1 MDDIKQH
8 LIDLPRHSDGY
19 TEEDV
24 VLILSERHP
33 DWVWQIYKEPDHAEI
48 VLHAQS
54 EAAKHDTEVF
64 GVYRISYKP
73 YALHKNLGRGWYLYH
88 MIVPPGTYP
97 FTEDQLSNIIQGVD
111 MSLSMYNQEIAKIAQ
126 EETEDVSEKTTKH

>member
-8 LIDLPRHSDGY
+8 IIDLPRHSDGY

-24 VLILSERHP
+24 VQILTERHP
-33 DWVWQIYKEPDHAEI
+33 DWAWELYKEPDHAEI
-48 VLHAQS
+48 VLYA
-54 EAAKHDTEVF
+54 EAEAEKHDTEVF

-73 YALHKNLGRGWYLYH
+73 YSLHKNLGRGWYLYH

-97 FTEDQLSNIIQGVD
+97 FTETQLANIIQGVD
-111 MSLSMYNQEIAKIAQ
+111 MSLSMYTQQIPQ
-126 EETEDVSEKTTKH
+126 EETEDVSEKTTRH